1 MSADM
6 RQRPLR
12 EKLRGVR
19 TELILDVAEEVL
31 VEKGY
36 HDTAMDEI
44 AARAGIAKGTLYQHF
59 PHKEDLGLAL
69 FERGLM
75 LFEQIVQQAATS
87 SGLTARARLESILLA
102 VYQEHQGLRSQLLH
116 LLYHDTD
123 IRKSLVEKKG
133 RLCERVERCAA
144 QVGKI
149 MEAGQA
155 AGEFDAAISVELML
169 TIFMHALW
177 FSRSEQLHLQEQLSP
192 AELSRQVGRIFFEG
206 FAIR

>member
-6 RQRPLR
+6 RQRPLK

-59 PHKEDLGLAL
+59 PHKEDLGFAL

-75 LFEQIVQQAATS
+75 LFEQIVQHAATS
-87 SGLTARARLESILLA
+87 SGVPARARLESILLA

-116 LLYHDTD
+116 LLYHDRD
-123 IRKSLVEKKG
+123 IRKSLLEKKG

-144 QVGKI
+144 QVGRI
-149 MEAGQA
+149 MEEGQA
-155 AGEFDAAISVELML
+155 AGEFDSAISVELML

-192 AELSRQVGRIFFEG
+192 EELSRQVGRIFFEG

>member
-123 IRKSLVEKKG
+123 IRKSLLEKKG

>member
-6 RQRPLR
+6 RQRPLKER
-12 EKLRGVR
+12 LRGVR

-59 PHKEDLGLAL
+59 PHKEDLGFAL

-75 LFEQIVQQAATS
+75 LFEQIVQQAAAS
-87 SGLTARARLESILLA
+87 SELTARARLERILLA

-123 IRKSLVEKKG
+123 IRKSLLEKKG

-149 MEAGQA
+149 MEEGQA
-155 AGEFDAAISVELML
+155 AGEFDPAISVELML

-192 AELSRQVGRIFFEG
+192 AELSSQVGRIFFEG